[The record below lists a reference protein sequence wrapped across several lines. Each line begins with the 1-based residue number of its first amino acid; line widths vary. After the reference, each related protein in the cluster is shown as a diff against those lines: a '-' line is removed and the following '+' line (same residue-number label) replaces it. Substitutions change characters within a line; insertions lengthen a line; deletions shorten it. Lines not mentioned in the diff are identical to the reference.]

1 MEVLRVV
8 ELFAGVGGFRIGFE
22 GPPGSSPGPFKVVW
36 GNQWEP
42 STKLQHAAKV
52 YADRWGLVAEPD
64 RRTSFIHP
72 EDASDRFVNE
82 DIATVDA
89 ADIPPHDVLC
99 GGFPCQDY
107 SVAKTLDK
115 ASGLVGK
122 KGVLWWEILRIARHH
137 RPRYLV
143 LENVD
148 RLLKSPR
155 GQRGRDF
162 AVMLASLDEL
172 GYAVEWRMVD
182 ASEHGFSQRRKR
194 VFIIAHSDETPGHAA
209 LSTGMPPMEWIE
221 SEGCLARALPI
232 RPIGRLDLPSFD
244 LRRSSSDDLADVSE
258 RFNAGSGKD
267 PKSPFDHAGLMH
279 AGRVWTVRTLAQE
292 PDHRSTLG
300 EVLVTPSKVP
310 DEFILSPE
318 SLIRP
323 GGWIYLKGSKREE
336 RKGTDGFT

>member
-1 MEVLRVV
+1 MEVLRAV

-22 GPPGSSPGPFKVVW
+22 VLLARLQGHSRSCGGTNRNHQP
-36 GNQWEP
+36 
-42 STKLQHAAKV
+42 TKDAAKV

-64 RRTSFIHP
+64 RRTFFIHP

-137 RPRYLV
+137 RPKYLV

-162 AVMLASLDEL
+162 AVMLKSSMSLDMPSN
-172 GYAVEWRMVD
+172 GAWSTPRNM
-182 ASEHGFSQRRKR
+182 GSQRRKPL
-194 VFIIAHSDETPGHAA
+194 FIIAHSDETLVTQR
-209 LSTGMPPMEWIE
+209 LSTACPQWNGSSPRGASP
-221 SEGCLARALPI
+221 AQAPYDR
-232 RPIGRLDLPSFD
+232 IGRLDLPSFD
-244 LRRSSSDDLADVSE
+244 LRRSVSDDLADVSE

-267 PKSPFDHAGLMH
+267 PKSPFDHAGWMH
-279 AGRVWTVRTLAQE
+279 AGRLDREDLAQE
-292 PDHRSTLG
+292 PDQLH
-300 EVLVTPSKVP
+300 PH
-310 DEFILSPE
+310 
-318 SLIRP
+318 
-323 GGWIYLKGSKREE
+323 
-336 RKGTDGFT
+336 